1 LNRDAFYPIQS
12 FTYQFNQSIESVLKT
27 EHNPN
32 TQVLLEARE
41 DIELEDAVIQVKY
54 HEKRDYS
61 PSEVKR
67 AVQLLYDGYSEE
79 NSKKA
84 ILLCHFKNKTPG
96 DVQFTSE
103 EILQNFKII
112 NFTQQKLDMF
122 SKNFILR
129 FDTNFEENYGS
140 IIEKIKDIFLCESS
154 EEAEICYSWILTRC
168 LYKIINN
175 PAGHENERYITFEE
189 IYENCPNNKKT
200 ADTLLEKINSGEDVT
215 ENLKAQIEVLRQ
227 KAKTY
232 FFSKLRESEQGMT
245 FIQDSEMEK
254 ISDKLE

>member
-1 LNRDAFYPIQS
+1 MNRDAFYPIQS

-84 ILLCHFKNKTPG
+84 ILLCYYKNKTPG

-112 NFTQQKLDMF
+112 NFTQQKLDM
-122 SKNFILR
+122 
-129 FDTNFEENYGS
+129 
-140 IIEKIKDIFLCESS
+140 
-154 EEAEICYSWILTRC
+154 
-168 LYKIINN
+168 
-175 PAGHENERYITFEE
+175 
-189 IYENCPNNKKT
+189 
-200 ADTLLEKINSGEDVT
+200 
-215 ENLKAQIEVLRQ
+215 
-227 KAKTY
+227 
-232 FFSKLRESEQGMT
+232 
-245 FIQDSEMEK
+245 
-254 ISDKLE
+254 